1 MELFLR
7 ALEKEVYSFLPDLQL
22 YYFSIEVWIYLFFDD
37 EKLCC
42 LLWATDCLYPLF
54 KRIVVLNVVKEV
66 YFVEVQ
72 TMRTIAYN
80 SKN

>member
-22 YYFSIEVWIYLFFDD
+22 
-37 EKLCC
+37 
-42 LLWATDCLYPLF
+42 
-54 KRIVVLNVVKEV
+54 NVVEEV